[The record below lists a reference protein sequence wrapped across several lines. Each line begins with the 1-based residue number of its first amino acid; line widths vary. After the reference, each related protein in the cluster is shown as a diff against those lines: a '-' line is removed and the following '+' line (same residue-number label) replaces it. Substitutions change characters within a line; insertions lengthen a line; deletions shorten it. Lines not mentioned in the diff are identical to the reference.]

1 MPYGSI
7 ILTTVL
13 VALLF
18 VVVFLVVENNSPLI
32 TEEDLREN
40 ILAARQPYVLP
51 VSEVDVPL
59 RNWEVEEPRINAKAA
74 IIYDLKSDRILY
86 DKNLAE
92 SLPIASITKI
102 VSALVVLEKMD
113 LEKVLVVPPEALN
126 VTEENGA
133 ELFLRESLTVDS
145 LLRLMLIQSNNDAA
159 YTLALGSS
167 FDFIGEMNVLA
178 ERLNMIDTRFYDP
191 AGFDDRGFSTVS
203 DLINLVEYSLK
214 HDYLWQIMGT
224 KDATIVS
231 EEGIIHNIT
240 STNKLL
246 GQNLEIIGGKTG
258 YTDAALENMLT
269 VFDHGKASFATIVLG
284 SNQRFLD
291 TQELYNWVLRA
302 YEL

>member
-32 TEEDLREN
+32 TEQDLKEN
-40 ILAARQPYVLP
+40 ILAARQPYILP
-51 VSEVDVPL
+51 VSRVDVPL
-59 RNWEVEEPRINAKAA
+59 RNWEVGEPSINARAA
-74 IIYDLKSDRILY
+74 IIYDLRRDRILY

-92 SLPIASITKI
+92 SLPIASITKV

-113 LEKVLVVPPEALN
+113 LEEVLTVPLEAIN
-126 VTEENGA
+126 VTGENGA
-133 ELFLRESLTVDS
+133 ELFSRENLTVDN

-159 YTLALGSS
+159 HTLALGSG
-167 FDFIGEMNVLA
+167 FNFVGEMNALV
-178 ERLNMIDTRFYDP
+178 ERLNMINTRFYDP

-214 HDYLWQIMGT
+214 HDYLWQIMGI

-231 EEGIIHNIT
+231 VEGIIHNIT
-240 STNKLL
+240 STNRLL
-246 GQNLEIIGGKTG
+246 GQNLDIVGGKTG

-284 SNQRFLD
+284 SNQRFRD

>member
-1 MPYGSI
+1 MPYGRI

-18 VVVFLVVENNSPLI
+18 VVVFLALENSSPLI
-32 TEEDLREN
+32 TEEDLRESV
-40 ILAARQPYVLP
+40 LAARQPYVLP
-51 VSEVDVPL
+51 VSKVDVPL
-59 RNWEVEEPRINAKAA
+59 RNWEVGEPSINAKAA

-86 DKNLAE
+86 DKNLAV
-92 SLPIASITKI
+92 SLPIASITKV

-113 LEKVLVVPPEALN
+113 LEEVITVPPEAIN
-126 VTEENGA
+126 VTGENGA
-133 ELFLRESLTVDS
+133 ELFLRENLTVDS

-159 YTLALGSS
+159 HTLALGSG
-167 FDFIGEMNVLA
+167 FNFVGEMNALVK
-178 ERLNMIDTRFYDP
+178 RLNMINTRFYDP

-214 HDYLWQIMGT
+214 HDYLWQIMGI

-231 EEGIIHNIT
+231 VEGIIHNIT
-240 STNKLL
+240 STNRLL
-246 GQNLEIIGGKTG
+246 GQNLDIVGGKTG

-284 SNQRFLD
+284 SNQRFSD